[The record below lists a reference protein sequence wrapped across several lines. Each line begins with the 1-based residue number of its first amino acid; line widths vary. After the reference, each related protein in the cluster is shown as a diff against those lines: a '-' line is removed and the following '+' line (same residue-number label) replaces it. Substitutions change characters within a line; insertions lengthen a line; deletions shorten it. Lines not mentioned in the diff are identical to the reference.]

1 MNDKYVIKSGT
12 DFRNLSNI
20 TVTKNETGFHID
32 VKQVDLDSNVPE
44 DSDVRKAVDKHVCK
58 YHISSVIRQ
67 IFSFS
72 KQSKISRSISIL

>member
-1 MNDKYVIKSGT
+1 MNDKYVVKSGT

-44 DSDVRKAVDKHVCK
+44 DSDVRKEVDKHVCK
-58 YHISSVIRQ
+58 YHISSVIRH
-67 IFSFS
+67 SFFLPKRS
-72 KQSKISRSISIL
+72 EISRSIL